1 LELRERWPFCSGRQ
15 RAGIVSTSDQWWDKV
30 VGDFRQVCLL
40 RRQKRWREADRILKE
55 ELPHSIAG
63 WSASYPADH
72 DTKSARLDSMFELEQ
87 RRIADAWLLQQL
99 VMTQLHEQIIPAV
112 CLEVGH
118 EVRSILGQEVSQ
130 RDEKHSFAIPTSDN
144 PAAIGGR
151 VRFDD
156 IPGVIDLILTEKPSV
171 SHSLPS
177 RQRVAGQKQQPVNQ
191 K

>member
-1 LELRERWPFCSGRQ
+1 
-15 RAGIVSTSDQWWDKV
+15 VSTSDQWWDKV
-30 VGDFRQVCLL
+30 VGDFRQVCVL
-40 RRQKRWREADRILKE
+40 RRQKRWREADAILKE

-63 WSASYPADH
+63 WSASCPADL
-72 DTKSARLDSMFELEQ
+72 DTKSARLDLMFELEQ

-112 CLEVGH
+112 CLEVGQ

-130 RDEKHSFAIPTSDN
+130 RDEKHSFAPTSDN
-144 PAAIGGR
+144 PVAIGGR

-156 IPGVIDLILTEKPSV
+156 IPGVIDLILTEKQSV

-177 RQRVAGQKQQPVNQ
+177 GQRVAGQKQQRVNQ